1 MSTPPAPAAGCPGK
15 KVSVSAQ
22 AAHLG
27 IVIGV
32 SCFSVE
38 GLAEVDKGEFE
49 RLVEAIRGRLA
60 ARVGSADA
68 LRNDPV
74 ARAYR
79 DFYWR
84 IGIDPTKT
92 RPSGEA
98 LARRVLLGKGLPQIH
113 PVVDA
118 GNLASAETLVPV
130 GLYDA
135 DVLPGD
141 AVLTVSRG
149 GERFLPIG
157 GEEELLPPGIP
168 VLLSEGVVVH
178 VYPHRDSRL
187 TAVRPGTRRVLA
199 IAAGVPGVGG
209 DELLGVL
216 RRIFEYL
223 ERLRVEYRILQDPV
237 LVSYSL

>member
-1 MSTPPAPAAGCPGK
+1 MRQPLAPAAGCPER

-22 AAHLG
+22 AAQLG

-38 GLAEVDKGEFE
+38 ELAEVDRSEFE
-49 RLVEAIRGRLA
+49 GLVEAVRERLA
-60 ARVGSADA
+60 ARVGSAEA
-68 LRNDPV
+68 LKNDPV

-84 IGIDPTKT
+84 LGIDPTKT

-98 LARRVLLGKGLPQIH
+98 LARRVLLGRGLPQIH

-135 DVLPGD
+135 EALPGD

-149 GERFLPIG
+149 GELFLPIG
-157 GEEELLPPGIP
+157 GGEELLPSGIP

-178 VYPHRDSRL
+178 VYPYRDSRL

-199 IAAGVPGVGG
+199 IAAGVPGVEGS
-209 DELLGVL
+209 ELLGAL
-216 RRIFEYL
+216 WRIFEYL
-223 ERLRVEYRILQDPV
+223 ERMRVGFRVLQHPV
-237 LVSYSL
+237 LVGYSP